1 MTRPASDFRK
11 ARPPRRRKSKAADAS
26 VRTEPEAAAPQMPE
40 EIPHGDPVTSGAPA
54 EATAQEPAATD
65 RPRGEDADAAVVA
78 APRGLRDDAA
88 APGAA
93 PAAATSEVPATST
106 GGATS
111 EPVAASEPAAPIA
124 GAGEHSGIGSPAI
137 APLQRPEAG
146 PRAAEDSAGPVGR
159 SVHAEPRR
167 RTGFGALAA
176 TALIGA
182 LLGAG
187 LAILYDLYGRD
198 RLDPGRTPAQAVQ
211 DPAAPLA
218 QRLDALEAAQRGLAD
233 RVAAAQTL
241 AERAAGTAD
250 AAAKRAEEVAA
261 RPAAAPAPAVAAQ
274 TAPAAPAAPA
284 VDPAALAQLEERIGA
299 LRGELQEQVKA
310 LAASL
315 QAIEPRVEA
324 NRQALERVAAQAE
337 QQAGLAP
344 QVEKAAQQ
352 LAALNQQAEARDK
365 QVSALEQQAGAR
377 EQRLAGLGQQVAA
390 AEERLAALGKQAAEP
405 RPEAIAALRAV
416 AANRVGQALATGTP
430 YPEAFAALK
439 SLGAEEA
446 RLAAL
451 EPFAATGAP
460 NAAALAR
467 EFAPLGEKI
476 VAQARPAPGTW
487 DERLRRMAEG
497 VVTVR
502 PVDGAPAAGPVEAV
516 GRIETALVKG
526 DLREAAQAWQT
537 LPEGARQLSQ
547 DWARRL
553 EARIAAEEAA
563 QAVAAQALATVPR

>member
-26 VRTEPEAAAPQMPE
+26 VRTEPEAAAPQTPE

-106 GGATS
+106 AGATS

-146 PRAAEDSAGPVGR
+146 PRAAGGSEDAVSRPA
-159 SVHAEPRR
+159 HAEPRR

-198 RLDPGRTPAQAVQ
+198 RLGPGRTPAQAVQ

-218 QRLDALEAAQRGLAD
+218 QRLDAIEAAQRGLAD

-261 RPAAAPAPAVAAQ
+261 RPAAAPAPPVAAQ
-274 TAPAAPAAPA
+274 TAPAAPA
-284 VDPAALAQLEERIGA
+284 VDPAALAQLDERIGA

-337 QQAGLAP
+337 QQARLAP

-516 GRIETALVKG
+516 GRIEAALVKG